1 MPDTTTIKGIEQGRA
16 KFAYECANQVLTLKN
31 TDDVTTEGVIKNAF
45 TRRLGD
51 KDAKTQEFQDF
62 LADAQSFRKKK
73 PEDRNPVENRIIS
86 ISEKYGKEYKS
97 YVKKIP
103 MLIKT
108 NGLGATFAFVFS
120 KADEK
125 SPYTLIYQQTKEWL
139 KHDPKGLMQF
149 SEKTELAQ
157 ELVQRN
163 SAEYRAITIEVL
175 AFFTW
180 LRRFAEGLIEGEV
193 EE

>member
-1 MPDTTTIKGIEQGRA
+1 MNATTITGIEQGRA
-16 KFAYECANQVLTLKN
+16 KFAYECANQVLILKN
-31 TDDVTTEGVIKNAF
+31 TDIVQTANLIKKAF
-45 TRRLGD
+45 VKRLGD
-51 KDAKTQEFQDF
+51 KDATTREFQDF
-62 LADAQSFRKKK
+62 LTNPDMLRKK
-73 PEDRNPVENRIIS
+73 PIEERNAVEKKIIS

-125 SPYTLIYQQTKEWL
+125 SPYTLIYHQTKTWL
-139 KHDPKGLMQF
+139 NHEPKGLIRL
-149 SEKTELAQ
+149 SNDAELAQ
-157 ELVQRN
+157 EFVQRD
-163 SAEYRAITIEVL
+163 SAEYRAITVEVL

-180 LRRFAEGLIEGEV
+180 LKRFAEGLIEGEADD
-193 EE
+193 